1 MEGFNSLVCF
11 EDIFYS
17 IITKN
22 GYKEEKIKL
31 HKEERIKKNCQ
42 TNPTLTIVCVDG
54 HHTCQNWDL
63 SISRKRKK
71 ASEGTDLN
79 PDYNIEA

>member
-1 MEGFNSLVCF
+1 MEGFSILVFF
-11 EDIFYS
+11 EDIFYL

-31 HKEERIKKNCQ
+31 HKEELIKTNCQ
-42 TNPTLTIVCVDG
+42 TNPTLIIVCVDD

-63 SISRKRKK
+63 
-71 ASEGTDLN
+71 
-79 PDYNIEA
+79 